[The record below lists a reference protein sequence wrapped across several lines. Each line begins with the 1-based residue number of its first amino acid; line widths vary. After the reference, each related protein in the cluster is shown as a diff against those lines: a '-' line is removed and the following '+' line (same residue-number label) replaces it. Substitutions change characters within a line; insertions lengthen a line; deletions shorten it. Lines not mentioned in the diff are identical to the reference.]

1 MSIEMTNV
9 LATQFTEEVK
19 HKFQESGTL
28 RDSVRVRDVRG
39 AKTVQ
44 FNLMG
49 RGNAAERTTI
59 HTAIPLMNITHDP
72 VSVSVKNFTASELTD
87 IFLDGQV
94 PFDEKLELVET
105 IASAMGRRLD
115 QIILDAMV
123 AASPAKQVADDVS
136 GVSSNLTID
145 AIRSAAKMLDEDGV
159 PDGDRTLVISPSGL
173 HSLLE
178 DNQATSVD
186 FNNVKALV
194 RGDLDTFYGFQIKKI
209 GNREEGGLPIST
221 GSRTCF
227 AYHKAAIGLA
237 VNMEPTVRIDWDE
250 QYGAHRVTGFLSAGC
265 GIIDDLGLVEIATLE
280 S

>member
-1 MSIEMTNV
+1 MSIDLSNM
-9 LATQFTEEVK
+9 LATQFAEEVK
-19 HKFQESGTL
+19 HKFQGAGVL
-28 RDSVRVRDVRG
+28 RDTVRVRDVRN

-59 HTAIPLMNITHDP
+59 HTAIPLMNVTHEP
-72 VSVSVKNFTASELTD
+72 VTVSVKNYTASELTD
-87 IFLDGQV
+87 IFLDNQA
-94 PFDEKLELVET
+94 PFDEKMELVET
-105 IASAMGRRLD
+105 ISTALGRRLD

-123 AASPAKQVADDVS
+123 AATPAKQVANNIS
-136 GVSSNLTID
+136 GVASNLTID
-145 AIRSAAKMLDEDGV
+145 AIRAAAKALDEDGV

-178 DNQATSVD
+178 DTQATSVD

-209 GNREEGGLPIST
+209 GNREEGGLPITLSN
-221 GSRTCF
+221 RTSF
-227 AYHKAAIGLA
+227 AYHKAAIGLG

-265 GIIDDLGLVEIATLE
+265 GVIDGLGLVEITTLE
-280 S
+280 A

>member
-1 MSIEMTNV
+1 MSIDLANV

-28 RDSVRVRDVRG
+28 RDSVRVRDVRN

-72 VSVSVKNFTASELTD
+72 VSVSVKNYTASELTD
-87 IFLDGQV
+87 IFLDSQV
-94 PFDEKLELVET
+94 PFDEKMELVDT
-105 IASAMGRRLD
+105 IATALGRRLD
-115 QIILDAMV
+115 QIIIDAMV
-123 AASPAKQVADDVS
+123 AAAPAKQVADDVS

-209 GNREEGGLPIST
+209 GNREEGGLPLSV
-221 GSRTCF
+221 GARTCF
-227 AYHKAAIGLA
+227 AYHKAAIGLG

-265 GIIDDLGLVEIATLE
+265 GVIDDLGLVEISTLE